1 MGWLAPN
8 PLEFSSS
15 SAEAEQW
22 IQMASVFV
30 VDDDP
35 SAARF
40 LARALK
46 LEGFETA
53 IFGSGEDFLQALETR
68 MPNVVLL
75 DHDLPGRNGLQVLE
89 TLQVT
94 GVMPRVVMITG
105 REALGLREAVL
116 QAGATGFAV
125 KPIDL
130 DALFSLVNTALKA

>member
-1 MGWLAPN
+1 
-8 PLEFSSS
+8 
-15 SAEAEQW
+15 
-22 IQMASVFV
+22 MASVFV
-30 VDDDP
+30 VDDDN

-46 LEGFETA
+46 LEGYDAT
-53 IFGSGEDFLQALETR
+53 IFGSGEEFLMALETQT
-68 MPNVVLL
+68 PSVVLL
-75 DHDLPGRNGLQVLE
+75 DHDLPGRNGLEVLE

-116 QAGATGFAV
+116 KAGATGFAV

-130 DALFSLVNTALKA
+130 DALFSLVHRALEA

>member
-1 MGWLAPN
+1 
-8 PLEFSSS
+8 
-15 SAEAEQW
+15 
-22 IQMASVFV
+22 MASVFV

-35 SAARF
+35 NAARF

-53 IFGSGEDFLQALETR
+53 IFGNGEDFLRALETR
-68 MPNVVLL
+68 IPSIVLL

-94 GVMPRVVMITG
+94 GIMPKVVMITG

-116 QAGATGFAV
+116 KAGATGFAV

>member
-1 MGWLAPN
+1 
-8 PLEFSSS
+8 
-15 SAEAEQW
+15 
-22 IQMASVFV
+22 MASVFV
-30 VDDDP
+30 VDDDY

-46 LEGFETA
+46 LEGFDTE
-53 IFGSGEDFLQALETR
+53 IFGTGEDFLTALETR
-68 MPNVVLL
+68 TPNVVIL

-89 TLQVT
+89 RLQVIHS
-94 GVMPRVVMITG
+94 MPKVVMITG

-130 DALFSLVNTALKA
+130 DALFSLVNTALEA

>member
-1 MGWLAPN
+1 MN
-8 PLEFSSS
+8 
-15 SAEAEQW
+15 
-22 IQMASVFV
+22 SVFV
-30 VDDDP
+30 VDDDS

-46 LEGFETA
+46 LEGFDTA
-53 IFGSGEDFLQALETR
+53 IFGSGEDFLRALETQT
-68 MPNVVLL
+68 PSVVIL

-89 TLQVT
+89 TLQTT

-116 QAGATGFAV
+116 RAGATGFAV

-130 DALFSLVNTALKA
+130 DSLFALVNGALEA